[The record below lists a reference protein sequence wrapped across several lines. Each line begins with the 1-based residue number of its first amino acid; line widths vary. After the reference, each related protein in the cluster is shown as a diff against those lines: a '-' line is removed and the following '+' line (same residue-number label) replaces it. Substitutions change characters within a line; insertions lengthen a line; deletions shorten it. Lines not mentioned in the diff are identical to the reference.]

1 LFGNWPVF
9 DRPSRVTDL
18 TQKITF
24 QGNKSLTEKGEKV
37 PQIVELLPAN
47 EGQIRPLLNGLKT
60 DSERVKVWQD
70 VVYDSQSFNTAANT
84 FMTTLNS

>member
-1 LFGNWPVF
+1 MFGNWPVF